1 MTKIIELAPA
11 KVNLYLHVGGLRPD
25 GLHDLASCF
34 VFVDVGDI
42 ITVRPASELSLSI
55 DGPFSD
61 ALANDDINQNLIL
74 LAARELQQEAGLRN
88 GAEIILDKRL
98 PVAAG
103 IGGGSADAAA
113 AIRALTRLWSLDLSY
128 HALEKLAF
136 RLGADVPACLSSHP
150 CRVGGAGEVISSG
163 SRLPPLWLCLINPRV
178 PTPTG
183 AVFRSFDQANPNPPS
198 PEHVDPTSRSLAG
211 MVDLMA
217 QSRNDLET
225 AAIEQVP
232 VIQDVLSFLSKR
244 PGQMATRMS
253 GSGATCFAVFGS
265 REAAKRAASAARSH
279 QWWSSFG
286 AIL

>member
-1 MTKIIELAPA
+1 M
-11 KVNLYLHVGGLRPD
+11 NLYLHVGGLRPD

-42 ITVRPASELSLSI
+42 VTVRPASELSLSI

-74 LAARELQQEAGLRN
+74 LAARELQQEAGLGN

-163 SRLPPLWLCLINPRV
+163 SRLPPLWLCLINPGV

-183 AVFRSFDQANPNPPS
+183 SVFRAFDQANPNPPR
-198 PEHVDPTSRSLAG
+198 PEHVDPTSRSLPG

-244 PGQMATRMS
+244 PGQ
-253 GSGATCFAVFGS
+253 
-265 REAAKRAASAARSH
+265 
-279 QWWSSFG
+279 
-286 AIL
+286 